1 MFSKKTVGGWL
12 SSCTERMKSYEF
24 QPTDGYDNPQK
35 NMVDSGLSHQFSQ
48 DLNFPHRPQDFLKT
62 AMAQAAGSQ
71 RHPGLGPEVSASAGR
86 RQGQGCQERR
96 RVAEGNEEL
105 QGEGQGEGT

>member
-1 MFSKKTVGGWL
+1 MNFTQQ
-12 SSCTERMKSYEF
+12 M
-24 QPTDGYDNPQK
+24 DMIIPQK
-35 NMVDSGLSHQFSQ
+35 NMVDSGLSHQFSRA
-48 DLNFPHRPQDFLKT
+48 LKFPYRLLDVLKN

-71 RHPGLGPEVSASAGR
+71 RHPGLGPEVSGAAGR
-86 RQGQGCQERR
+86 RQGQGCQERH